1 MAKYK
6 YNKQYQYNKEWY
18 KKFDGFYVYII
29 KDLKGNIVYV
39 GETTNYY
46 KRLGDHTS
54 KCVKAT
60 KDFIKQ
66 GNYIIQYLD
75 MSADVNT
82 EQELLYLENVLIN
95 IYEPTLNGQVNII
108 RDMDKLRMLELC
120 SILHSSVDWI
130 TYCHCRNGNKD
141 KKILMKLLLA
151 SN

>member
-29 KDLKGNIVYV
+29 KDLDNNIMYV

-54 KCVKAT
+54 KCVKTT

-66 GNYIIQYLD
+66 GNYIIEYLD
-75 MSADVNT
+75 MSNDIKT
-82 EQELLYLENVLIN
+82 EEELLYLENVLIEL
-95 IYEPTLNGQVNII
+95 YEPPLNNQKNII
-108 RDMDKLRMLELC
+108 RNVVNLRMFELC
-120 SILHSSVDWI
+120 AKLHSFSANWI
-130 TYCHCRNGNKD
+130 TYCQCRNGEKD
-141 KKILMKLLLA
+141 KKNMFV
-151 SN
+151 